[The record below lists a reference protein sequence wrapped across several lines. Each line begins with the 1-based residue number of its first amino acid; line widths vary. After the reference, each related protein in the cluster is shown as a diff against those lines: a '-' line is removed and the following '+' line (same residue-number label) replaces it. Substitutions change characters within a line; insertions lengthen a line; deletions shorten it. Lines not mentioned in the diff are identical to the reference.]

1 MQAWRLWKDGEILE
15 FMDQSI
21 ADTSNAAEVLK
32 CIQIGL
38 LCVQEQPKRRPT
50 MSAVTAMLTCE
61 NPMLPEPCE
70 PAFSTGRN
78 RGDDDDDDEDPEVK
92 ACRSDSASS
101 WTVTVVEGR

>member
-1 MQAWRLWKDGEILE
+1 
-15 FMDQSI
+15 MDQSV

-50 MSAVTAMLTCE
+50 MSAVTTMLASEYPT
-61 NPMLPEPCE
+61 LPEPCE

-78 RGDDDDDDEDPEVK
+78 HDDEDEDDDNEHGDPAAK
-92 ACRSDSASS
+92 ACRSDSAGS

>member
-1 MQAWRLWKDGEILE
+1 MQAWRLWKDGESLE
-15 FMDQSI
+15 FIDQSI

-50 MSAVTAMLTCE
+50 MSVVTTMLTCE
-61 NPMLPEPCE
+61 NPTLPEPCE

-78 RGDDDDDDEDPEVK
+78 HGGGDDDDEDPEVK
-92 ACRSDSASS
+92 ACRSDSASMQLDCNRS
-101 WTVTVVEGR
+101 